1 MGEVGEDVRE
11 DEDEEERLMLSAAQI
26 ISILYTLASPEH
38 VMRVTLSSWTRI
50 ATLAHM
56 HRSGKTE
63 LDER

>member
-1 MGEVGEDVRE
+1 MRE

-26 ISILYTLASPEH
+26 ISILYTLSTPEH
-38 VMRVTLSSWTRI
+38 VMRVTLSSDWQF
-50 ATLAHM
+50 ATFAHM